1 MSDLSLWIV
10 KIFCGAVIILQI
22 FRVIGMVM
30 TGDYTSE
37 GKIRR
42 EKMREWK

>member
-1 MSDLSLWIV
+1 MSEVSLWIV
-10 KIFCGAVIILQI
+10 KIFCGLIIVAQVLKT
-22 FRVIGMVM
+22 VGMVM

-37 GKIRR
+37 GKVRR